1 MPRTAE
7 IPINGDVLSWA
18 MEEGGYT
25 PESLADKIGVEPHKV
40 TEWIEGTAKPTRGQF
55 TKLVNA
61 LRRPSAIFLL
71 PAPPRG
77 ASLTAGLRTAPGPQ
91 PKTLTPE
98 QLRQVRWARRLQQ
111 ALSDLREVDEH
122 PVEFPSASLSD
133 KAVKVAAPLREF
145 LGVTAEQQ
153 RSWDT
158 DSEALAAW
166 RETLEHKGL
175 FVLQLSLGPG
185 VRGFSTWDPYAPLV
199 AVNTHYN
206 NTARIYSMLHEVG
219 HLVLRDDASCANFVS
234 PSQGGA
240 SFRVERWCEE
250 VAAAV
255 LLPAAAVRDA
265 VRRLPPLEPVALA
278 KRIANRFKVSVRA
291 SALRLIE
298 LGYAGKDLYPRVED
312 EVRYL
317 DDKRGGGSGGGQ
329 VRLDKRYSQ
338 LGERLMETFGA
349 ASVEGRLS
357 EREVRDYLKLGG
369 QEFDELTRRTDVPG
383 ARR

>member
-1 MPRTAE
+1 MA
-7 IPINGDVLSWA
+7 
-18 MEEGGYT
+18 
-25 PESLADKIGVEPHKV
+25 
-40 TEWIEGTAKPTRGQF
+40 
-55 TKLVNA
+55 VNA
-61 LRRPSAIFLL
+61 
-71 PAPPRG
+71 
-77 ASLTAGLRTAPGPQ
+77 
-91 PKTLTPE
+91 
-98 QLRQVRWARRLQQ
+98 
-111 ALSDLREVDEH
+111 
-122 PVEFPSASLSD
+122 
-133 KAVKVAAPLREF
+133 
-145 LGVTAEQQ
+145 
-153 RSWDT
+153 
-158 DSEALAAW
+158 
-166 RETLEHKGL
+166 
-175 FVLQLSLGPG
+175 
-185 VRGFSTWDPYAPLV
+185 
-199 AVNTHYN
+199 HYN

-234 PSQGGA
+234 PSEGGA

-265 VRRLPPLEPVALA
+265 VRRIPPLEPVALA
-278 KRIANRFKVSVRA
+278 KRIANLFKVSVRA